1 MFGRKWREQ
10 VSAQARE
17 LQELKQQNLA
27 LQQENRQLTD
37 LLAQTQ
43 GEQAELNAYSRY
55 QCDLH
60 SKMGMFDESMK
71 QTRDGVVSQAETLR
85 GEVDHL
91 KANSGVFS
99 ETSELL
105 SSFSTSLTHMAGQGV
120 SSVESVTH
128 LQARVSEISSI
139 VGLIKA
145 ISDQTN
151 LLALN
156 AAIEAARAG
165 EQGRGFAVVADEV
178 RALAQRT
185 HQATQDIS
193 VLVDA
198 INVDTT
204 AASNSIG
211 NLSNEATRLAGDV
224 STSAQTLDE
233 MVVMGDHMTTLIE
246 NMALSSFCEA
256 VKLDHLLFKL
266 MVYLRLFNQDPN
278 LELSDHK
285 HCRLGKW
292 YLMPETQQIYQHDR
306 AFAQLDDPHRICHES
321 ASHALHQAQH
331 KDWSAVVAS
340 LDSMETASLKVNQV
354 LQALA
359 HRGD

>member
-1 MFGRKWREQ
+1 MFGGKWREQ

-17 LQELKQQNLA
+17 LEELKRQNQA
-27 LQQENRQLTD
+27 LQQENQQLSE

-43 GEQAELNAYSRY
+43 GEQDQLNGYSRY
-55 QCDLH
+55 QCELH
-60 SKMGMFDESMK
+60 SKLGMFEESMK
-71 QTRDGVVSQAETLR
+71 QTREGVVSQAETLR

-204 AASNSIG
+204 AASTSIG
-211 NLSNEATRLAGDV
+211 NLSSEATRLAGDV
-224 STSAQTLDE
+224 SNSAQTLDE
-233 MVVMGDHMTTLIE
+233 MVVIGDHMTTLIE

-266 MVYLRLFNQDPN
+266 MVYLRLFNQDPD

-292 YLMPETQQIYQHDR
+292 YLMPETQHIYQHDR

-321 ASHALHQAQH
+321 ASHALHRAQH
-331 KDWSAVVAS
+331 KDWSTVVAS

-354 LQALA
+354 LVALA
-359 HRGD
+359 HRSD